1 MIGDAVVITNST
13 GALMITP
20 PVTRGTQAFDE
31 WVQPCR
37 HWDHPETKRRMHNL
51 ICASGLIDKLKPV
64 PPREAT
70 EAELC

>member
-1 MIGDAVVITNST
+1 
-13 GALMITP
+13 MITP